1 MGKRSVRDRLKNVT
15 GAGQRFGAVLAVLAG
30 IGLMPTQSAAQG
42 ACRED
47 TLWLKGGWGQ
57 ARFTVEVADTFA
69 ERAQGLMNR
78 PSMPTS
84 AGMIFIYETTGP
96 VAFWMRN
103 TLIPLDMLFADEAGV
118 IQHIH
123 HEAIPLDETPI
134 PGGEAIRYVLEI
146 NGGMAKSLGITKGSV
161 MRHPNFLQE
170 IAKWRC

>member
-1 MGKRSVRDRLKNVT
+1 MGKRSVRALLRPT
-15 GAGQRFGAVLAVLAG
+15 GAGRRVGAVLIALAVAG
-30 IGLMPTQSAAQG
+30 MMPERADAQS

-47 TLWLKGGWGQ
+47 TLWLKGDWGQ
-57 ARFTVEVADTFA
+57 ARFSVEVADTFD
-69 ERAQGLMNR
+69 ERAVGLMNR
-78 PSMPTS
+78 RTMPAS
-84 AGMIFIYETTGP
+84 AGMIFIYEQTGP
-96 VAFWMRN
+96 VAFWMKN
-103 TLIPLDMLFADEAGV
+103 TLIPLDMLFADETGV

>member
-1 MGKRSVRDRLKNVT
+1 MLPDR
-15 GAGQRFGAVLAVLAG
+15 
-30 IGLMPTQSAAQG
+30 SAAQG

-47 TLWLKGGWGQ
+47 TLWIKGDWGQ
-57 ARFTVEVADTFA
+57 ARFSVEVADTFD

-78 PSMPTS
+78 PAMAASG
-84 AGMIFIYETTGP
+84 GMIFIYERTGP
-96 VAFWMRN
+96 VSFWMKN

-146 NGGMAKSLGITKGSV
+146 NGGMAKSLGITKGSA
-161 MRHPNFLQE
+161 MRHPFFLQE
-170 IAKWRC
+170 IANWRC